1 MKLQNYLPI
10 LEWLPKYDRSTL
22 RADLI
27 AGITVAVML
36 VPQGMAYSILTGMP
50 PIYGLYTGLV
60 PLILYAILGTSRQMS
75 IGPVA
80 VSSLLVFAG
89 VRELAEEGSP
99 EFIKLVILA
108 GLLIGL
114 VQLIMGVLRMGFLVN
129 FLSHPVIIGFTSAAA
144 IIIAISQ
151 LKGLLG
157 FSIPRFNQSFDTLKY
172 AIAHIGETQWQ
183 TVVMCVGSII
193 VMLILKKIKK
203 SIPGALIVVG
213 IGTALTYLLRLDQQ
227 GLAIVKEVPKGIP
240 LFIMPDITLENIR
253 ILLPV
258 VATVTVIEIIE
269 SISIAKVLEAKHQ
282 NYVVRPNQ
290 ELLALG
296 ISKIGG
302 AFYQAIPSSGSFTRS
317 AINNDSGAKTG
328 MASIFTALLIAM
340 TLLFLTPLFYYL
352 PKAVLAAI
360 ILLAVKSLFDMKE
373 AMHLWH
379 THRMDF
385 VMMLI
390 TFIVTLL
397 SSIQTGVM
405 AGVVVSIL
413 AVLYRS
419 SKPDIIV
426 LGSIPNTTSYRSV
439 ERFKKATQTE
449 ETLVIRFDNQLY
461 FANASPF
468 KDTVKDLTRARR
480 GKLKA
485 LILDASSIHDIDSSG
500 LHALEEIHR
509 YLQNNGITFYL
520 TGVIGK
526 VRDILKKS
534 GVMDKI
540 GTENFYLKN
549 HDAVLS
555 HHSTI
560 SEYNEGW
567 TEEAIQT
574 NLDSKKDGS

>member
-1 MKLQNYLPI
+1 MKLKDYLPI
-10 LEWLPKYDRSTL
+10 LEWLPQYNKSTF

-27 AGITVAVML
+27 AGIVVAVML

-108 GLLIGL
+108 GLLVGL
-114 VQLIMGVLRMGFLVN
+114 VQLVMGILRMGFLVN

-157 FSIPRFNQSFDTLKY
+157 FPIPRFNQSFDTLKY
-172 AIAHIGETQWQ
+172 ALGHLNETQWR

-193 VMLILKKIKK
+193 VMLILKKIRK

-240 LFIMPDITLENIR
+240 SFMMPDFTFENVKA
-253 ILLPV
+253 LLPV

-269 SISIAKVLEAKHQ
+269 SISIAKVIEAKHQ
-282 NYVVRPNQ
+282 SYVVRPNQ

-302 AFYQAIPSSGSFTRS
+302 SFFQAIPSSGSFTRS
-317 AINNDSGAKTG
+317 AINNDSGARTG
-328 MASIFTALLIAM
+328 MASIFSAILIAM

-360 ILLAVKSLFDMKE
+360 ILLAVKSLFDLKE
-373 AMHLWH
+373 AIHLWH

-419 SKPDIIV
+419 SKPDIVV
-426 LGSIPNTTSYRSV
+426 LGKIPNTTSYRNI
-439 ERFKKATQTE
+439 ERFKSVKEPAE
-449 ETLVIRFDNQLY
+449 ALVIRFDNQLY

-468 KDTVKDLTRARR
+468 KDTIKSLVRERK
-480 GKLKA
+480 GKLSA
-485 LILDASSIHDIDSSG
+485 LVLDASSIHDIDSSG

-509 YLQNNGITFYL
+509 YLKNNGITFCL
-520 TGVIGK
+520 TGVIGP

-534 GVMDKI
+534 GMMEII
-540 GTENFYLKN
+540 GIENFYLKN
-549 HDAVLS
+549 QDAVLS
-555 HHSTI
+555 HHPFASKQ
-560 SEYNEGW
+560 NEIW
-567 TEEAIQT
+567 TKEAIQT
-574 NLDSKKDGS
+574 NISSEDD